1 MPPVHPESATAQRP
15 LWHPFCWPA
24 WVGLGVLK
32 LIAWLPRPLQR
43 GLASLLGRVLPWLLG
58 PRRRVVRRNLDLCF
72 PALEPAQRDALF
84 RANLRDSGHLLVE
97 FAMAWMSSHRRIARL
112 HFTVTGMEHLEA
124 ARAAGRGI
132 LLCGAHMHH
141 LELAGR
147 LLTTRWPVAGMY
159 REHADPA
166 FEWAIRRARA
176 RYATAMFRRDELR
189 AAVRHLK
196 AGGTLWYAP
205 DQGYRRGEHVFVP
218 FFGVPAAT
226 LVATHQLARLTGAAV
241 IGFAHRRLPDGSYAL
256 TLLPPLADFPST
268 DAVADSARINQLLES
283 CIRQAPEQYLWLHK
297 RFKRQPEGLP
307 SPYR

>member
-1 MPPVHPESATAQRP
+1 MSSPHSESATAVRP
-15 LWHPFCWPA
+15 LWHPYCWPA
-24 WVGLGVLK
+24 WIGLGVLK
-32 LIAWLPRPLQR
+32 GIAWLPHPLQR
-43 GLASLLGRVLPWLLG
+43 GLAWLLGLVLPWLLG
-58 PRRRVVRRNLDLCF
+58 PRRRVVRRNLELCF
-72 PALEPAQRDALF
+72 PDLSATGREALF
-84 RANLRDSGHLLVE
+84 RANLRDSGFLLVE
-97 FAMAWMSSHRRIARL
+97 FAMTWMSSHRKIAKLR
-112 HFTVTGMEHLEA
+112 FTVEGMEHLEA

-189 AAVRHLK
+189 AAVKHLK

-205 DQGYRRGEHVFVP
+205 DQGYRRGDHVFVP

-226 LVATHQLARLTGAAV
+226 LTATHQLARLTGAAV

-256 TLLPPLADFPST
+256 TLHPPLEDFPSR
-268 DAVADSARINQLLES
+268 DPVADSARVNVLLEQ
-283 CIRQAPEQYLWLHK
+283 CIRGAPAQYLWLHK
-297 RFKRQPEGLP
+297 RFKRQPEGRA
-307 SPYR
+307 SPY